1 VRRFFVSWFA
11 TFFAR
16 TCPAS
21 NIAKPACMKKI
32 RKQTI
37 ATHIRFTPSA
47 RTLGSMLAST
57 PVVTRESPRVNVR
70 PIDSA
75 FRPCSCSESRFHS
88 GEREYINV

>member
-32 RKQTI
+32 RKQTHRDPHQVH
-37 ATHIRFTPSA
+37 ALREDARVDAREYAGRHARVTPSE
-47 RTLGSMLAST
+47 RSSD
-57 PVVTRESPRVNVR
+57 RQRVSSV
-70 PIDSA
+70 
-75 FRPCSCSESRFHS
+75 FMF
-88 GEREYINV
+88 